1 MQAGSMFRAVFII
14 FLLMLVQYPA
24 TAQTLEREVK
34 YGARDS
40 MRYDIAEQA
49 VYLFGAAT
57 VKYGEVE
64 LSADR
69 IIFSFKNEEAQAFGA
84 PDSTGTIVGKPE
96 FVQDGHTITAD
107 SIRYNFQ
114 SKKGLIREVRTQE
127 QESWVSAKLSK
138 RSADGEVHSKGGRIT
153 TCDRPKPHYHFK
165 VTRMIVIPDDKIVT
179 RAAYM
184 KVGNVPTPLALPFGL
199 FPNSKGGSSG
209 VLIPTWG
216 VDQSRGYYLLNGG
229 WYQPINDHVDAQ
241 ITGDIYSR
249 GSWALRAGSR
259 YRTRYRFNG
268 NVDLSY
274 STLLNSVREFPD
286 FSRQRNFFL
295 RWSHAVDPKASLT
308 SRFNASVNLG
318 TSNNFTNNFN
328 SSTVDYLSNTF
339 QSNIS
344 WTRLWPGKPY
354 NLSANLR
361 HSQNTLNKT
370 FDLTLPLITFNVQR
384 IFPFQQIRP
393 VAAPPRFYDQ
403 IGFTYTG
410 NFENRLNTTENNLA
424 LDNFGFLAR
433 SMRNGVRH
441 AAAVTT
447 TIKSKLFTLN
457 PEFQF
462 TDRWYF
468 DYLRKTY
475 DAETNTTTTDTVP
488 GFKRVGEWSTGATLT
503 SKLYGMYS
511 FRGNGLKAI
520 RHVITPSVGFNYRPD
535 LSTQIEG
542 PFGADGAITNYSP
555 FDNGIYGKPSA
566 GESATLNFGII
577 QNLEAKVRDGKA
589 TADSANTSNVITY
602 KKIKLFDFVGLNANY
617 DLLQD
622 SVRWSPLN
630 IAARTSFFN
639 KVNLNFVS
647 IWDPYAVNDLGQR
660 IATSE
665 RSRTGKLARMTYTN
679 VALGFE
685 LQSKRYGQAVGSKN
699 TNDQQVVEDSDPS
712 KGARINFSLPW
723 RLGVNYSYDI
733 SRSYV
738 GGEVT
743 DSQRQSILVN
753 ADVTVLKYWKLGYSG
768 GYDLQA
774 GEWTPTSLNLYW
786 DLHCWEFNFNI
797 IPLGVRKSFS
807 FRINVK
813 ASILRDLKFEQRRP
827 YGNTRNLLF

>member
-1 MQAGSMFRAVFII
+1 MTEPRCCNTIRCESSGYDMQAGSTFRAVFII
-14 FLLMLVQYPA
+14 FLLMLVQLPA
-24 TAQTLEREVK
+24 TAQTLESEVK

-40 MRYDIAEQA
+40 MRYDIAEQT

-64 LSADR
+64 LAADR

-96 FVQDGHTITAD
+96 FVQDGHTINAD

-114 SKKGLIREVRTQE
+114 SKQGLIREVRTQE

-138 RSADGEVHSKGGRIT
+138 RLVDGEVHSKGGRIT

-274 STLLNSVREFPD
+274 STLLNSDREFPD
-286 FSRQRNFFL
+286 FSRQRNFFV
-295 RWSHAVDPKASLT
+295 RWSHVVDPKASLT

-328 SSTVDYLSNTF
+328 STTVDYLSNTF

-344 WTRLWPGKPY
+344 WSRLWPGKPY

-370 FDLTLPLITFNVQR
+370 FDLTLPLVTFNVQR

-424 LDNFGFLAR
+424 LDNLGFLTR

-441 AAAVTT
+441 SAAVTT

-457 PEFQF
+457 PEFRF

-475 DAETNTTTTDTVP
+475 DPETNTTTTDTVP

-503 SKLYGMYS
+503 SKLYGMYG

-520 RHVITPSVGFNYRPD
+520 RHVITPSVGF
-535 LSTQIEG
+535 
-542 PFGADGAITNYSP
+542 
-555 FDNGIYGKPSA
+555 
-566 GESATLNFGII
+566 
-577 QNLEAKVRDGKA
+577 
-589 TADSANTSNVITY
+589 
-602 KKIKLFDFVGLNANY
+602 
-617 DLLQD
+617 
-622 SVRWSPLN
+622 
-630 IAARTSFFN
+630 
-639 KVNLNFVS
+639 
-647 IWDPYAVNDLGQR
+647 
-660 IATSE
+660 
-665 RSRTGKLARMTYTN
+665 
-679 VALGFE
+679 
-685 LQSKRYGQAVGSKN
+685 
-699 TNDQQVVEDSDPS
+699 
-712 KGARINFSLPW
+712 
-723 RLGVNYSYDI
+723 
-733 SRSYV
+733 
-738 GGEVT
+738 
-743 DSQRQSILVN
+743 
-753 ADVTVLKYWKLGYSG
+753 
-768 GYDLQA
+768 
-774 GEWTPTSLNLYW
+774 
-786 DLHCWEFNFNI
+786 
-797 IPLGVRKSFS
+797 
-807 FRINVK
+807 
-813 ASILRDLKFEQRRP
+813 
-827 YGNTRNLLF
+827 